1 MKRTLAMVLAVM
13 MAVSVVGCSSSTSS
27 SGDSSAGS
35 TADSA
40 SAGSSS
46 TQTDSTDGSYVNP
59 PGEYPIV
66 NEKISLE
73 VVTGNDGT
81 IIEDLETNGFTT
93 WYEELTNIHIDWNVI
108 VGDTK
113 EKVPLIMASGDLPDI
128 IMGTSM
134 SAAELLSMRIRD

>member
-1 MKRTLAMVLAVM
+1 M
-13 MAVSVVGCSSSTSS
+13 
-27 SGDSSAGS
+27 
-35 TADSA
+35 
-40 SAGSSS
+40 
-46 TQTDSTDGSYVNP
+46 NP

-113 EKVPLIMASGDLPDI
+113 EKVPLIMASGDLPRI
-128 IMGTSM
+128 SLWVLSM
-134 SAAELLSMRIRD
+134 SAAELLSYADQGLIIPLDPYFDDYAPNIKKVFEEVQMAQRFFFDARWPCLCAQPFGG